1 MLGEVISVRAKI
13 KLLDGFSAHADQGE
27 IMRWLGTFQKA
38 PRMTYIVHG
47 EAPAASALRDLI
59 RERLKW
65 KVEIAR
71 YQQKVGL
78 A

>member
-1 MLGEVISVRAKI
+1 L
-13 KLLDGFSAHADQGE
+13 
-27 IMRWLGTFQKA
+27 RWLGTFKKA

-47 EAPAASALRDLI
+47 EPPAATALADVV

-65 KVEIAR
+65 KVEVAK
-71 YQQKVGL
+71 YQQKVAL